1 MKDFPYKFLIPVLVT
16 VGLVFL
22 VLPHIQ
28 AQGLPGDPLRG
39 EQGRTFN
46 ADTPS
51 GTPGRFEKL
60 FVDIPPPQ
68 GDQQIDAGDFRDPFF
83 FVRGYQSDAREVLK
97 PGTTVD
103 GIRFNSYKDSK
114 GFIEKFYRNSNFSLE
129 DVFGRIRL
137 VSKEGGCL
145 VCHRGIAKISE
156 NHNFSCTRCHRG
168 KRDGKTLET
177 AHQGLVSNP
186 SDYEHAPRFC
196 GKCHA
201 DQIEKVNKSL
211 MATGRG
217 MIEMTR
223 QAWGAPRL
231 KQPKAPK
238 ADQKSKGDKGA
249 SPEDDPKTPP
259 WTYVSQH
266 HQVDDFLD
274 KKCLRCH
281 VSSVAPRRPGDF
293 RATGCASCHM
303 IYTND
308 GTTLTRD
315 RAIQSVIQKKGASI
329 ADRFTQKFAAN
340 SLNNQRGYPLVH
352 RFTVAVPSVQ
362 CEHCHNNNG
371 VGNEFEGLFG
381 LPARPK
387 PFRSQVEG
395 DDPVL
400 YGRQHEFLLPDI
412 HREKG
417 MHCIDCHGIEEV
429 KADANQYPTLYD
441 AVKVRCETCHGS
453 NSQPP
458 EGYKLVESDP
468 LAEALLKKNKLNPNL
483 AKKIKMGDTVLA
495 GPTGQPLP
503 HVLYD
508 QGTWVLYS
516 KVSGNPHDIPVLK
529 GLKKMPLAHQ
539 VAKHMITIECSA
551 CHARWSASEWGM
563 HAIAEPEANTEAWKD
578 WNFAD
583 PVLQQILIESGTKDP
598 QGPGMMQWST
608 ARSTAKGIKGNWTP
622 GFWRTVFTESGWD
635 AMVLG
640 KNKRGRFSI
649 MKPRY
654 QYFITDGAQ
663 SAGSSLARAQVP
675 WSRNGRPG
683 LVMVPHTPHTIRTVA
698 RPCESCHMNALT
710 AGLGD
715 PNLKNIEDGR
725 QFLRALKTTNRV
737 LPEFQIKQMVSADGR
752 PIQNSMP
759 GKRTGFLR
767 SREIQALSKIG
778 RRYKAYRYLDLRKR
792 NFSRLLGRDTYP
804 YDSDHKINE
813 KKFDSPLLNEELYYD
828 LDQSRFVRR
837 QKPNPPAPV
846 TEAPAD
852 FMNLEEPD
860 APAAPVKP
868 EIPSSPT
875 EPVVPEARQTTP
887 EQPAPT
893 PPASTPSAST
903 PPVEE
908 NSGEVINSPIRN
920 FFKSIF
926 PSDDDSND

>member
-1 MKDFPYKFLIPVLVT
+1 MKAFPYKFLIPVLVT
-16 VGLVFL
+16 LGLVFV
-22 VLPHIQ
+22 VLPRIQ
-28 AQGLPGDPLRG
+28 AQGLPGDPVRG
-39 EQGRTFN
+39 ERAGTFN
-46 ADTPS
+46 AAAPSETSETPK
-51 GTPGRFEKL
+51 GFEKR
-60 FVDIPPPQ
+60 FVDLPPPQ
-68 GDQQIDAGDFRDPFF
+68 GEQQIDAGDFRDPFF
-83 FVRGYQSDAREVLK
+83 FVRGYQANAREVLK

-114 GFIEKFYRNSNFSLE
+114 GFIEKFYRNSNFSLK

-145 VCHRGIAKISE
+145 VCHRGISEISE

-168 KRDGKTLET
+168 KRDGKTIEV
-177 AHQGLVSNP
+177 AHKNLVSNP
-186 SDYEHAPRFC
+186 SDYKHAPRFC
-196 GKCHA
+196 GKCHE

-231 KQPKAPK
+231 KQPKAAK
-238 ADQKSKGDKGA
+238 QKSKDDKGP
-249 SPEDDPKTPP
+249 SSEDDPKTPP

-266 HQVDDFLD
+266 HKVDDFLD

-281 VSSVAPRRPGDF
+281 VSSTAPHRPGDF
-293 RATGCASCHM
+293 RASGCASCHM

-315 RAIQSVIQKKGASI
+315 RAIQSVLRKKDASVTS
-329 ADRFTQKFAAN
+329 RFTQKFAAN
-340 SLNNQRGYPLVH
+340 SLNNKRGYPLVH

-371 VGNEFEGLFG
+371 VGNEFEGLFAI
-381 LPARPK
+381 PARPK
-387 PFRSQVEG
+387 PFRSEVEG

-417 MHCIDCHGIEEV
+417 MHCVDCHGIEEV
-429 KADANQYPTLYD
+429 KADANLYPTLYD
-441 AVKVRCETCHGS
+441 AVQIRCETCHGS
-453 NSQPP
+453 NSKGP
-458 EGYKLVESDP
+458 EGYKLVDADP
-468 LAEALLKKNKLNPNL
+468 LAEVLLNKNKLNPNL

-508 QGTWVLYS
+508 QGKWILYS
-516 KVSGNPHDIPVLK
+516 KVSGKPHDIPVLK
-529 GLKKMPLAHQ
+529 DLEKMPLAHQ
-539 VAKHMITIECSA
+539 VAKHMITTECSA

-563 HAIAEPEANTEAWKD
+563 HAIAEPEANAEAWKD

-598 QGPGMMQWST
+598 KGPGMMRWST
-608 ARSTAKGIKGNWTP
+608 ARLTANGIEGNWSP

-640 KNKRGRFSI
+640 KNNRGRISI

-654 QYFITDGAQ
+654 QYFISDGAK
-663 SAGSSLARAQVP
+663 SGGSSSARAQVP
-675 WSRNGRPG
+675 RSQNGRPG

-715 PNLKNIEDGR
+715 PNLKNIEDGKR
-725 QFLRALKTTNRV
+725 FLQALKSTNRV
-737 LPEFQIKQMVSADGR
+737 LPEFQIKQMVSADGWSL
-752 PIQNSMP
+752 QNPVP
-759 GKRTGFLR
+759 GKKTGFLR
-767 SREIQALSKIG
+767 SREIQSLSKIG
-778 RRYKAYRYLDLRKR
+778 RRYKAYRYLELRKR
-792 NFSRLLGRDTYP
+792 NFSRLLRRDTYP

-813 KKFDSPLLNEELYYD
+813 RKFDSPLLNEELYYD

-837 QKPNPPAPV
+837 PKPNSPAPV
-846 TEAPAD
+846 TKASED
-852 FMNLEEPD
+852 FMNLQEPN
-860 APAAPVKP
+860 APAAPEGP
-868 EIPSSPT
+868 ETPSSPKQ
-875 EPVVPEARQTTP
+875 PVIPEAHQTTP
-887 EQPAPT
+887 EQPA
-893 PPASTPSAST
+893 STPSI
-903 PPVEE
+903 EE
-908 NSGEVINSPIRN
+908 NSGEAVDSPIRK
-920 FFKSIF
+920 FFNSIF
-926 PSDDDSND
+926 PGNNDSNN